1 METKLLNGQTAIVTG
16 SSRGIGRAIALT
28 LADEGANVILNG
40 NRKNLLEEV
49 KKEIEARGVRACI
62 VSGSISDPVTSQD
75 LANCALENFG
85 KVDILVNNAGIND
98 RTKTLDLTLE
108 AWKKVLDV
116 NLNGVFYAC
125 KAILPIMKEQ
135 CHGNIINITSANGK
149 TPHPNAAPSY
159 GASKAA
165 VSYLTKH
172 FALEFAP
179 YGIRVNA
186 VQCGPIES
194 DMTKQWTPEYRAQ
207 ALAKIPLRRLGTPE
221 EVAQAV
227 VYLASNN
234 SGFMTG
240 AFLNLSGGKLME

>member
-1 METKLLNGQTAIVTG
+1 METKLLKGQTAIVTG
-16 SSRGIGRAIALT
+16 ASRGIGRAIALT
-28 LADEGANVILNG
+28 LAEEGADVILNG
-40 NRKNLLEEV
+40 NRQELLEAV
-49 KKEIEARGVRACI
+49 KKAAQAKGVRARI
-62 VSGSISDPVTSQD
+62 VVGNIADPATSQA
-75 LANCALENFG
+75 LAACAMEHFG
-85 KVDILVNNAGIND
+85 KIDLLINNAGIND

-125 KAILPIMKEQ
+125 KAILPLMKEQ
-135 CHGNIINITSANGK
+135 GHGSIVNITSANGK

-207 ALAKIPLRRLGTPE
+207 ALAKIPLHRLGTPE

-227 VYLASNN
+227 LYLASDR